1 MTIKQQGGVFGR
13 NPSFNDVDVNTL
25 DVAGQVTA
33 GSLNVDAGTLFVD
46 AVNNF
51 VGIGTAAPGD
61 RLTVNGNIYLGAT
74 SRTVYTGGSAD
85 LRLQT
90 NTGNTLISRDNGST
104 EIARFTTTGMAF
116 PSGKGIDFSA
126 TSGTGTSELFDDYEE
141 GTWTPVAADAET
153 GGNTGTAGVAN
164 GYYTKVGNVVYVM
177 GVLSNVNTTG
187 LTSGNLFYIQGLPFS
202 SKDLV
207 GATAYYMSGGVLTS
221 AVTIT
226 GNVQMYLNDLSKTA
240 VGFYDAGGNILVSD
254 LTSAAADFYFS
265 LTYMAA

>member
-13 NPSFNDVDVNTL
+13 NPTFNDVSVDDTLLVSNQIAVGTNTPVAGMALTL
-25 DVAGQVTA
+25 DGVGNYHGITLKAN
-33 GSLNVDAGTLFVD
+33 GSIIASFQQETSGNLYITTGFTGTVGTGKNLF
-46 AVNNF
+46 
-51 VGIGTAAPGD
+51 I
-61 RLTVNGNIYLGAT
+61 
-74 SRTVYTGGSAD
+74 RTNGGSSVFTFKNSGD
-85 LRLQT
+85 LAFAS
-90 NTGNTLISRDNGST
+90 GN
-104 EIARFTTTGMAF
+104 
-116 PSGKGIDFSA
+116 GIDFSA

>member
-1 MTIKQQGGVFGR
+1 MTIKQQGGIFGR
-13 NPSFNDVDVNTL
+13 NPTFNDVDVEGTL
-25 DVAGQVTA
+25 TVTGASSTAALSATTGDLITTVAGIERLRILQ
-33 GSLNVDAGTLFVD
+33 AGTFDVS
-46 AVNNF
+46 
-51 VGIGTAAPGD
+51 AA
-61 RLTVNGNIYLGAT
+61 NI
-74 SRTVYTGGSAD
+74 
-85 LRLQT
+85 
-90 NTGNTLISRDNGST
+90 
-104 EIARFTTTGMAF
+104 AF
-116 PSGKGIDFSA
+116 DSGYGIDFSA